1 MTNLSQ
7 VCLFSNLITIPVQ
20 WCGFWVSF
28 MRTQLFFTGFKV
40 KIYWE
45 MIKIPKRVGKSKRGR
60 IKYQGGSIF
69 FFFYQLK
76 VLSHF
81 APVSP
86 DTILKERSLGQS
98 QWLPCCFEYYDL
110 DTRRNL
116 KYFEQ

>member
-1 MTNLSQ
+1 MVWVLGQFYENTALFYWFQGQNLLGDDQNSKKGGEVKKGEDQ
-7 VCLFSNLITIPVQ
+7 ISR
-20 WCGFWVSF
+20 GEY
-28 MRTQLFFTGFKV
+28 FFL
-40 KIYWE
+40 
-45 MIKIPKRVGKSKRGR
+45 
-60 IKYQGGSIF
+60 
-69 FFFYQLK
+69 FYQLK